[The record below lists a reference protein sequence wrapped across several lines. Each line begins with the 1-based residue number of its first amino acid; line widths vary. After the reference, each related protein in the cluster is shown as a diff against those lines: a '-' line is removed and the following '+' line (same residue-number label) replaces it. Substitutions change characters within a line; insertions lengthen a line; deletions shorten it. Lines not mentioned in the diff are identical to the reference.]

1 MGRVTATGK
10 YKSYHSGNSDGTEVP
25 RAILARDVNS
35 PAGNAKVTAYVH
47 GEFNANALTG
57 LDTAATLKFLEFG
70 IYIKEVK

>member
-1 MGRVTATGK
+1 M
-10 YKSYHSGNSDGTEVP
+10 P